1 MEKSFEP
8 AQIESKWYARWEA
21 SGAFQ
26 PSGKGE
32 PYCILLPPPNVTG
45 TLHMGHAFQQT
56 VMDMLARYQRMRGMN
71 TLWQV
76 GTDHAGIAT
85 QKIVENQ
92 LAVENKT
99 RHDLGRDAFIER
111 VWKWKEESGS
121 TITNQMR
128 RIGAAADWS
137 RERFTMDEGLS
148 AAVRKVF
155 IDWYRAGLI
164 YRGNRLVNWDP
175 VLGTAVSD
183 LEVNNVER
191 DGSMWY
197 IRYPTIDGND
207 EIVIA
212 TTRPETMLGDVA
224 VAVHP
229 EDERYKRLHGK
240 RLRLPISGREIPV
253 ILDEHVD
260 PDFGTG
266 AVKITPAHDSN
277 DYQIWER
284 HKDELCNQPKGG
296 LITVFTLDGKIKS
309 SFFDDFSFKPVAGMQ
324 LAEHEIVGKSVS
336 ELIPDKYHGLD
347 RFQARKEIVCDL
359 EITGDLVKT
368 TPHKLQVPISQRSDA
383 VIEKML
389 TDQWF
394 VDLTRDTL
402 DDGRPGGRK
411 AITEPALDAVRSGEI
426 KFVPENW
433 STTYTQWLDNIQ
445 DWCISR
451 QLWWGHRIPAW
462 YDEAGSIFVGEDEAD
477 ACASA
482 TTTPVGALR
491 QDNDVLDT
499 WFSSALWPF
508 STLGWPADGPV
519 KNERGEVVADWS
531 NDKIFL
537 PSAVLVTGFDIIFF
551 WVARMVMATVYF
563 VGRREDGS
571 YELEYSELAKRVPFR
586 EVYINAIV
594 RDAEGQKMSKSKG
607 NTLDPLDLIDGIELE
622 PLVAKSTKSLLIPQV
637 REKVEKRIRRDY
649 PAGISAIGTDALRF
663 TFAAL
668 ASYSRTINF
677 DIKRAEGYKAFCNK
691 LWNASRFVLMNVE
704 HVEPEHRKW
713 SNALSNF
720 SSGGLLINRWIL
732 SRLQATIREVDEHFR
747 SYRFDLAA
755 QTLYEFVWNE
765 YCDWYVELCKPYFSG
780 GNEASKDFVS
790 QTALQVLEHTLRL
803 LHPMIPFIT
812 EEIWQ
817 QIAPRLGFESRS
829 IFDQPYPRAELQFD
843 SVEAEREIGWLK
855 SVVSHLRQI
864 RSEMNISPA
873 KTIPLLLAD
882 GDAGDRT
889 RIAKFAAQISFLART
904 EAPQWIETGADEPA
918 AAAAVVGTLRV
929 MIPLAGL
936 IDLGAEKTRLAKEIT
951 RIEIE
956 IRKCEGKLG
965 NANFVA
971 NAPAEVV
978 TQERQRIA
986 DWNTTLGALREQAQ
1000 KLG

>member
-1 MEKSFEP
+1 MGMPVAALFGSSAPAPYNQRLTHEQARRTARVSERNSMEKSFEP

-26 PSGKGE
+26 PSGQGD

-92 LAVENKT
+92 LALEQKT

-111 VWKWKEESGS
+111 VWQWKEESGS

-137 RERFTMDEGLS
+137 RERFTMDAGLS

-155 IDWYRAGLI
+155 ITWYRDGLI

-191 DGSMWY
+191 DGHMWS
-197 IRYPTIDGND
+197 IRYMTVDGAD
-207 EIVIA
+207 SLVVA
-212 TTRPETMLGDVA
+212 TTRPETLLGDVA

-229 EDERYKRLHGK
+229 EDERYAHLVGQQLH
-240 RLRLPISGREIPV
+240 LPLTGRTIPV
-253 ILDEHVD
+253 IADDYVD
-260 PDFGTG
+260 KDFGTG
-266 AVKITPAHDSN
+266 CVKITPAHDFN
-277 DYQIWER
+277 DAAIGKR
-284 HKDELCNQPKGG
+284 HKLAP
-296 LITVFTLDGKIKS
+296 ITIFTLEAKVNENGAEKYR
-309 SFFDDFSFKPVAGMQ
+309 GMDRYDARKQ
-324 LAEHEIVGKSVS
+324 ILADLAEA
-336 ELIPDKYHGLD
+336 GL
-347 RFQARKEIVCDL
+347 
-359 EITGDLVKT
+359 LVETK
-368 TPHKLQVPISQRSDA
+368 PHKLQVPVSDRSEA
-383 VIEKML
+383 VIEPML

-394 VDLTRDTL
+394 VDLTTDTL
-402 DDGRPGGRK
+402 ADGRPGGRK

-433 STTYTQWLDNIQ
+433 ANTYTQWLDNIQ

-462 YDEAGSIFVGEDEAD
+462 YDESGNIFVGEDEAD
-477 ACASA
+477 ARANAS
-482 TTTPVGALR
+482 TPPVGELR
-491 QDNDVLDT
+491 QDEDVLDT

-508 STLGWPADGPV
+508 STLGWPGDGPI
-519 KNERGEVVADWS
+519 KNERGESVANWAQ
-531 NDKIFL
+531 DKIFL

-551 WVARMVMATVYF
+551 WVARMVMATKYF
-563 VGRREDGS
+563 IGQ
-571 YELEYSELAKRVPFR
+571 VPFR

-622 PLVAKSTKSLLIPQV
+622 PLVAKSTKSLLLPQV
-637 REKVEKRIRRDY
+637 RAKVEKRIRKDY
-649 PAGISAIGTDALRF
+649 PDGIPSIGTDALRF

-691 LWNASRFVLMNVE
+691 LWNAARFVLMNLDDATPSLPPLAGE
-704 HVEPEHRKW
+704 GPRR
-713 SNALSNF
+713 AD
-720 SSGGLLINRWIL
+720 GGIPVTEAERWIL
-732 SRLQATIREVDEHFR
+732 TRLKQTLAEVEQHFI
-747 SYRFDLAA
+747 SYRFDHLAQA
-755 QTLYEFVWNE
+755 LYEFVWNE
-765 YCDWYVELCKPYFSG
+765 YCDWFLELSKPALNG
-780 GNEASKDFVS
+780 DDAAAAASTRHTLLV
-790 QTALQVLEHTLRL
+790 VLESVLRAM
-803 LHPMIPFIT
+803 HPVIPFIT

-817 QIAPRLGFESRS
+817 GVAPKLGLSEGSLMQR
-829 IFDQPYPRAELQFD
+829 PWPRAED
-843 SVEAEREIGWLK
+843 IVADESATAEIEWFK
-855 SVVSHLRQI
+855 SVLSGIRKI
-864 RSEMNISPA
+864 RSEMNISPG
-873 KTIPLLLAD
+873 KIIPLLLAD
-882 GDAGDRT
+882 GNAGDRVRT
-889 RIAKFAAQISFLART
+889 NKFTAQICFLARVET
-904 EAPQWIETGADEPA
+904 PTWIEAGAEEPA
-918 AAAAVVGTLRV
+918 AAAAVVGSLRV

-936 IDLGAEKTRLAKEIT
+936 IDVDAEKARLAKEIS

-956 IRKCEGKLG
+956 IRKCEGKLD
-965 NANFVA
+965 NERFVA

-978 TQERQRIA
+978 AQERQRIA
-986 DWNTTLGALREQAQ
+986 DWNITLKALREQSA
-1000 KLG
+1000 KL

>member
-21 SGAFQ
+21 SGVFQ
-26 PSGKGE
+26 PSGQGE

-92 LAVENKT
+92 LAAEQKT
-99 RHDLGRDAFIER
+99 RHDLGRDAFVER

-121 TITNQMR
+121 TITHQMR
-128 RIGAAADWS
+128 RIGATADWS

-175 VLGTAVSD
+175 ALGTAVSD
-183 LEVNNVER
+183 LEVNSVER
-191 DGSMWY
+191 EGSMWY
-197 IRYPTIDGND
+197 IRYPFSEGPIDG
-207 EIVIA
+207 VKGMTIA
-212 TTRPETMLGDVA
+212 TTRPETMLADGA
-224 VAVHP
+224 LAVHP
-229 EDERYKRLHGK
+229 DDERYRHLVG
-240 RLRLPISGREIPV
+240 RYVDLPLCDRRIPIITDDYV
-253 ILDEHVD
+253 ER
-260 PDFGTG
+260 DFGSG
-266 AVKITPAHDSN
+266 CVKITGAHDFN
-277 DYQIWER
+277 DYEVAKR
-284 HKDELCNQPKGG
+284 HDLGM
-296 LITVFTLDGKIKS
+296 IIIMTLDAHMN
-309 SFFDDFSFKPVAGMQ
+309 DNAPA
-324 LAEHEIVGKSVS
+324 A
-336 ELIPDKYHGLD
+336 YRGLD
-347 RFQARKEIVCDL
+347 RYEARKAVVADL
-359 EITGDLVKT
+359 DRGGFLVKVE
-368 TPHKLQVPISQRSDA
+368 PHKLQIPVSQRSDA
-383 VIEKML
+383 VIEPML

-394 VDLTRDTL
+394 VDLTSEVQA
-402 DDGRPGGRK
+402 DGRPGGRK
-411 AITEPALDAVRSGEI
+411 AITEPALHAVRSGEI

-462 YDEAGSIFVGEDEAD
+462 YDEAGEIFVGEDEAD
-477 ACASA
+477 ARAHA
-482 TTTPVGALR
+482 TTPPVGALR
-491 QDNDVLDT
+491 QDEDVLDT

-519 KNERGEVVADWS
+519 KNEHGDVVANWEKDQ
-531 NDKIFL
+531 IFL

-551 WVARMVMATVYF
+551 WVARMVMTTKYF
-563 VGRREDGS
+563 TGRI
-571 YELEYSELAKRVPFR
+571 PFR

-622 PLVAKSTKSLLIPQV
+622 PLVEKSTRSLLIPQV
-637 REKVEKRIRRDY
+637 RAKVEKRIRRDY
-649 PAGISAIGTDALRF
+649 PSGIPAIGTDALRF

-691 LWNASRFVLMNVE
+691 LWNAARFVLMNME
-704 HVEPEHRKW
+704 EAGNGERGTGDLQPATE
-713 SNALSNF
+713 AE
-720 SSGGLLINRWIL
+720 RWIL
-732 SRLQATIREVDEHFR
+732 TRLKQTLVEVEQHFVT
-747 SYRFDLAA
+747 YRFDHLAQA
-755 QTLYEFVWNE
+755 LYEFVWNE
-765 YCDWYVELCKPYFSG
+765 YCDWFLELSKPALNG
-780 GNEASKDFVS
+780 DDAAAAASTRHTLLV
-790 QTALQVLEHTLRL
+790 VLESVLRA
-803 LHPMIPFIT
+803 LHPIIPFIT
-812 EEIWQ
+812 EEIWGSVG
-817 QIAPRLGFESRS
+817 PKLGLTESSLIQR
-829 IFDQPYPRAELQFD
+829 PWPRADEMVAD
-843 SVEAEREIGWLK
+843 DAATAEIEWFK
-855 SVVSHLRQI
+855 SVLSGVRRI
-864 RSEMNISPA
+864 RSEMNIPPGR
-873 KTIPLLLAD
+873 TIPLLFAD
-882 GDAGDRT
+882 GDATDHARV
-889 RIAKFAAQISFLART
+889 AKFAAQLSFLART
-904 EAPQWIETGADEPA
+904 EAPQWIEAGADEPA
-918 AAAAVVGTLRV
+918 AAAAVVGSLRV
-929 MIPLAGL
+929 LIPLAGL
-936 IDLGAEKTRLAKEIT
+936 IDVAAEKARLAKEMS

-978 TQERQRIA
+978 AQERQRIT
-986 DWNTTLGALREQAQ
+986 DWNTTLAALREQANKLQ
-1000 KLG
+1000 K